1 MRREFELEEWGC
13 ASEIKQNL
21 NKIKAAPCKPPEKI
35 NFVKGTS
42 YKLAPAEAK
51 FEMKKRCVET
61 VRNIRKETEKFGI
74 GKVGFLALL
83 YYVIY
88 QPLIYPFYT
97 NRPRFV

>member
-1 MRREFELEEWGC
+1 MGCKVELEEGGC

-21 NKIKAAPCKPPEKI
+21 NKIKATPCKPPEEI

-61 VRNIRKETEKFGI
+61 VRNIRKETEKFGRRLR
-74 GKVGFLALL
+74 GVLAKK
-83 YYVIY
+83 
-88 QPLIYPFYT
+88 
-97 NRPRFV
+97 RFKEGGGSL